1 MIKHIRRIF
10 LTGLLVFL
18 PIVVTFSIVG
28 WLFNKIDSLFREPL
42 ETIFGFPLVGI
53 GFVLT
58 ILLVFITGI
67 IASNFFGKKFISWAE
82 CIIRKIPI
90 VKTIYI
96 AIKQIIDTVFE
107 DRQKA
112 FKSAVL
118 VQYPSKGIYALGF
131 ITSEAPSEIQ
141 KKCNEDM
148 ESIFIPTT
156 PNPTSGM
163 LVMIPEKDIIFLDM
177 PVESAIKLIISGGI
191 IN

>member
-58 ILLVFITGI
+58 ILLIFITGI

-148 ESIFIPTT
+148 KSIFIPTT

-177 PVESAIKLIISGGI
+177 PVESAIKIIISGGI